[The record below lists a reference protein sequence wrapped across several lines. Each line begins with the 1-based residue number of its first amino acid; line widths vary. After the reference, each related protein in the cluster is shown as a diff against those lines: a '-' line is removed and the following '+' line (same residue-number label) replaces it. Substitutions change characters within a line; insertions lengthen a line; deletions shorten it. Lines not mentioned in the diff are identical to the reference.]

1 MNFSKIPNYFSV
13 ATKAILE
20 MVNQV
25 GTPTFDEN
33 GIMKKGV
40 IIRHL
45 TLPNHLTETKYVL
58 KWIKENIGD
67 KAFVSVMAQYFPTYK
82 ADEFEDIN
90 RKLNKKEYT
99 FLLKMVSEFDN
110 GYIQELGSH
119 EEEYVPNFDLR
130 GV

>member
-1 MNFSKIPNYFSV
+1 MEEK
-13 ATKAILE
+13 
-20 MVNQV
+20 
-25 GTPTFDEN
+25 
-33 GIMKKGV
+33 
-40 IIRHL
+40 
-45 TLPNHLTETKYVL
+45 
-58 KWIKENIGD
+58 
-67 KAFVSVMAQYFPTYK
+67 
-82 ADEFEDIN
+82 N